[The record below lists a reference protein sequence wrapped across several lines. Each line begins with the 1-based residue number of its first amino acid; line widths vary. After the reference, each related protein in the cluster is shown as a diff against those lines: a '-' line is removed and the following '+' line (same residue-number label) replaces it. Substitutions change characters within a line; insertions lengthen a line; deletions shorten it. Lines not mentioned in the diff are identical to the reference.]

1 MCFMTFSGEKSG
13 DIFDGFGDGNEG
25 KSGEGGVNDKEN
37 ERINSRAI
45 SFGSICRTGIQSY
58 RKTDRAVIRENQR
71 RNQGTICKSLAGSA
85 VFTAFILPRL

>member
-45 SFGSICRTGIQSY
+45 SFGSSY